1 MASGGYT
8 GSVDLRQLRLFVAVA
23 EELNFTRAAER
34 VNLSQPALS
43 QQIRGLEEDLG
54 VALFLRTARGA
65 VLTPAGDVLLEEAR
79 RLLEAADQGVRRVRR
94 AAGLEDRAL
103 RVGFDFVEL
112 GSFPPLPSLLTAFR
126 TQFPE
131 AQVDIQVLPHDQVE
145 RALLGDRLD
154 IAFAFGGPSD
164 SKLGFH
170 PLLEGHYQILLP
182 EESPLHQ
189 VELISPELLMNER
202 LLLPQ
207 LSVAAGEALLTAL
220 SPAGSPPR
228 VVYRGTG
235 IAAFA
240 GLVAARE
247 GIALL
252 PSALMGNALG
262 PGLKARPLEQGPA
275 WSFGLMWKIDGPPP
289 ITPVGVRLIQQLVPR
304 PVSI

>member
-1 MASGGYT
+1 M
-8 GSVDLRQLRLFVAVA
+8 DLRQLRLFIAVA

-54 VALFLRTARGA
+54 VPLLLRTARGA
-65 VLTPAGDVLLEEAR
+65 VLTPAGNVLLEEAR
-79 RLLEAADQGVRRVRR
+79 RLLDAADQGVRRVRR

-112 GSFPPLPSLLTAFR
+112 GSIPPLPSLLTAFR
-126 TQFPE
+126 AQFPE
-131 AQVDIQVLPHDQVE
+131 ARVEIQVLPHEQVE
-145 RALLGDRLD
+145 QALLEDRLD
-154 IAFAFGGPSD
+154 IAFAFGNPRG

-170 PLLEGHYQILLP
+170 PLLQGPYQVLLP
-182 EESPLHQ
+182 EASLLNQ
-189 VELISPELLMNER
+189 VEAVSPKRLADER
-202 LLLPQ
+202 LLLPE
-207 LSVAAGEALLTAL
+207 LSVAVGEALLTAL
-220 SPAGSPPR
+220 SPAGSPLK

-240 GLVAARE
+240 GLVAAGE

-262 PGLKARPLEQGPA
+262 PGLKARPLEQGPT
-275 WSFGLMWKIDGPPP
+275 WSFGLMWKNDFPPKV
-289 ITPVGVRLIQQLVPR
+289 ITVGVRLIRQLVPR